1 MKWFKRLKVKQKI
14 WVSTIWVVLFVATVS
29 WLSIQF
35 VVLPNLSNEITN
47 RGGIIA
53 KSIARRAQQYLTADD
68 RPNLLDVIF
77 TEKWM
82 EPYLAYVFIINEPE
96 GVVAHTLLQPFP
108 PSLLDLNP
116 LPADRIHHTR
126 LVKTSFG
133 EVYDTAMAIYQ
144 ESHRIGT
151 VRVGLSKVLVDET
164 MGRLINILLV
174 LLALIISIALI
185 LSNWFS
191 RQITG
196 PILQLSE
203 LTRDL
208 ISCNFQACAHLG
220 KRVECWLL
228 KGCEQEDCPAHKRGR
243 PPCWLIDDAP
253 SQETEVIP
261 HPNKLEECCKC
272 EVYKAMVGD
281 EIEQLAAAFSH
292 MIHMLDL
299 YQEELKLTTEDLR
312 RLNRSYMEMVRFVSH
327 ELKTPIANS
336 SMSAQALLQNIFG
349 ELTPTQ
355 EKMIQLICRNL
366 SQSVEMVRNYL
377 DLSRIETGELLFQ
390 PRRLHLYS
398 EVVAPVLNDLVTLID
413 TNQIRVEDR
422 LDVEV
427 VLEADEELLR
437 VVYTNLIGNACKY
450 GREGG
455 LIRLRAQDLESIY
468 RLEVWND
475 GPGVPQDKIEQL
487 FQKFTRIQGPK
498 KDGVNGT
505 GLGLFI
511 SRKIVERHGGK
522 IWVEGCEGKW
532 INFIIELPKSQKRSS
547 ANEPKE
553 DTDHRRRSQFSRDL
567 FSDPE
572 RVRLSG
578 GHC

>member
-1 MKWFKRLKVKQKI
+1 MKWFKRLRVKQKI
-14 WVSTIWVVLFVATVS
+14 WVSTVLVVLFIATVS

-108 PSLLDLNP
+108 QSLIDLNP
-116 LPADRIHHTR
+116 LPAGRAENTR
-126 LVKTSFG
+126 LVETSFG
-133 EVYDTAMAIYQ
+133 AVYDTALGIY
-144 ESHRIGT
+144 EGTHRIGT
-151 VRVGLSKVLVDET
+151 VRIGLSKGFVDRI
-164 MGRLINILLV
+164 MDRLIQSLLV
-174 LLALIISIALI
+174 MIGLVSVIAVFFT
-185 LSNWFS
+185 NWFS

-196 PILQLSE
+196 PILQLSD

-208 ISCNFQACAHLG
+208 TYCNFQACAHLG
-220 KRVECWLL
+220 QRVECWRF
-228 KGCEQEDCPAHKRGR
+228 KECEQRDCLAYKRGR
-243 PPCWLIDDAP
+243 PPCWLMDDVP
-253 SQETEVIP
+253 PHKTEIVP
-261 HPNKLEECCKC
+261 YSRKLEECSSC
-272 EVYKAMVGD
+272 EVYKMTAGD
-281 EIEQLAAAFSH
+281 EIQQLAEAFSH
-292 MIHMLDL
+292 MIYKLDL
-299 YQEELKLTTEDLR
+299 YQEELKRTNEDLR
-312 RLNRSYMEMVRFVSH
+312 RLNLNYMEMLRFVSH

-377 DLSRIETGELLFQ
+377 DLSRIETGELNFQ
-390 PRRLHLYS
+390 PRRLQLAS
-398 EVVAPVLNDLVTLID
+398 QVIELVLTDLATLID
-413 TNQIRVEDR
+413 TKQISVEDR
-422 LDVEV
+422 VDDEV
-427 VLEADEELLR
+427 ILEADEELLR

-455 LIRLRAQDLESIY
+455 LIRLRAKDLESTY

-498 KDGVNGT
+498 KDGVKGT

-522 IWVEGCEGKW
+522 IWVEDCEGEW
-532 INFIIELPKSQKRSS
+532 INFIIELPKSQKRSR

-567 FSDPE
+567 FSDPD

>member
-1 MKWFKRLKVKQKI
+1 MKWFKRLKIKQKI
-14 WVSTIWVVLFVATVS
+14 WVSTVWVVLFIATVS

-82 EPYLAYVFIINEPE
+82 EPYLAYVFIISEVE
-96 GVVAHTLLQPFP
+96 GVISHTLLQPFP
-108 PSLLDLNP
+108 ASLLELNP
-116 LPADRIHHTR
+116 LPPDRIQHTR

-133 EVYDTAMAIYQ
+133 SVYDTAMAIYE

-174 LLALIISIALI
+174 LLALIISIALV
-185 LSNWFS
+185 LTNWFS
-191 RQITG
+191 RQITE
-196 PILQLSE
+196 PILQLSD

-228 KGCEQEDCPAHKRGR
+228 KECEQEDCPAHSRGR

-253 SQETEVIP
+253 SHGTVVIP
-261 HPNKLEECCKC
+261 HPNKLEECSRC
-272 EVYKAMVGD
+272 EVNKAMVGD

-292 MIHMLDL
+292 MIHKLDL
-299 YQEELKLTTEDLR
+299 YQEELKLANEDLR
-312 RLNRSYMEMVRFVSH
+312 RLNRNYMEMLRFVSH

-336 SMSAQALLQNIFG
+336 SMTAQALLQRIFG
-349 ELTPTQ
+349 DLTPPQ
-355 EKMIQLICRNL
+355 EKMVHLICENL
-366 SQSVEMVRNYL
+366 TRSVEMVKHYL

-398 EVVAPVLNDLVTLID
+398 EVVEPVLAEFAILID
-413 TNQIRVEDR
+413 ISGMRVEDQV
-422 LDVEV
+422 DDEV
-427 VLEADEELLR
+427 ILEADEELLR

-455 LIRLRAQDLESIY
+455 LIRLRAKDLGSTY

-487 FQKFTRIQGPK
+487 FQKFTRIQGPR
-498 KDGVNGT
+498 KDGIKGT

-511 SRKIVERHGGK
+511 SRKIVEWHRGK
-522 IWVEGCEGKW
+522 IWVEGCEERW
-532 INFIIELPKSQKRSS
+532 INFIMELPKSQKGSR

-567 FSDPE
+567 FSDPD
-572 RVRLSG
+572 RIRLSG

>member
-1 MKWFKRLKVKQKI
+1 MKWFKRLRVKQKI
-14 WVSTIWVVLFVATVS
+14 WVSTVLVVLFITAVC

-35 VVLPNLSNEITN
+35 VILPNLTHEMIS
-47 RGGIIA
+47 RGVCIA
-53 KSIARRAQQYLTADD
+53 QGVARRAQQYLTADD
-68 RPNLLDVIF
+68 RANLLDVIF
-77 TEKWM
+77 TEKSM
-82 EPYLAYVFIINEPE
+82 EPYLAYVFILDEPRE
-96 GVVAHTLLQPFP
+96 VVVHTLLKPFP
-108 PSLLDLNP
+108 QSLRILNP
-116 LPADRIHHTR
+116 LPAGRAENTR
-126 LVKTSFG
+126 LVETSFG
-133 EVYDTAMAIYQ
+133 AVYDTALGIY
-144 ESHRIGT
+144 EGTHRIGT
-151 VRVGLSKVLVDET
+151 VRIGLSKGFVDRI
-164 MGRLINILLV
+164 MDRLIHSLLV
-174 LLALIISIALI
+174 MIGLVSVIALFFT
-185 LSNWFS
+185 NWFS

-208 ISCNFQACAHLG
+208 TYCDFQACAHLG

-228 KGCEQEDCPAHKRGR
+228 KECEQEDCAAYKRGR

-253 SQETEVIP
+253 SHGTEVIP
-261 HPNKLEECCKC
+261 HPNKLEECSRC
-272 EVYKAMVGD
+272 EVYKISVGD

-292 MIHMLDL
+292 MIHKLDL

-312 RLNRSYMEMVRFVSH
+312 RLNRSYMDMLSFVSH

-336 SMSAQALLQNIFG
+336 SMTAQALLQRIFG
-349 ELTPTQ
+349 DLTPVQ
-355 EKMIQLICRNL
+355 EKMVHLICENL
-366 SQSVEMVRNYL
+366 TRSVEMVKHYL

-398 EVVAPVLNDLVTLID
+398 EVVEPVLAEFATLIGM
-413 TNQIRVEDR
+413 NRMRVEDQVGDKVA
-422 LDVEV
+422 LD
-427 VLEADEELLR
+427 ADVELLR
-437 VVYTNLIGNACKY
+437 VVYTNLIGNGCKY

-455 LIRLRAQDLESIY
+455 VIRLRAIDQGSTY

-475 GPGVPQDKIEQL
+475 GRGVPQEKMNQF
-487 FQKFTRIQGPK
+487 FQKFSRIQQPEKGAAK
-498 KDGVNGT
+498 GT

-511 SRKIVERHGGK
+511 SRTIVERHGGRM
-522 IWVEGCEGKW
+522 WAEGREGEW
-532 INFIIELPKSQKRSS
+532 INFIMELPKSQKRSR

-567 FSDPE
+567 FSDPD